1 MAKRDYYEVLGIGRN
16 ADAKEIKK
24 AYRKLAK
31 KYHPDMNPGDKQAEQ
46 KFKEITEAYNVLSDT
61 EKKKLYDQ
69 YGFAAF
75 EEGGNPYGNGGQGTA
90 GNGFHGGF
98 GGLILVR
105 TAMADIMNIIL
116 KMAIWETW
124 AIFSVISS
132 EICSM
137 DRTVAQA
144 ARAAALAVVDSIVRV
159 ALAVASEAEVHRQRE
174 VTFTRR

>member
-90 GNGFHGGF
+90 GNGFMAASAV
-98 GGLILVR
+98 LILVR

-144 ARAAALAVVDSIVRV
+144 VRAAALAVMDSIVRV
-159 ALAVASEAEVHRQRE
+159 ALAVASEAEVHRQRA